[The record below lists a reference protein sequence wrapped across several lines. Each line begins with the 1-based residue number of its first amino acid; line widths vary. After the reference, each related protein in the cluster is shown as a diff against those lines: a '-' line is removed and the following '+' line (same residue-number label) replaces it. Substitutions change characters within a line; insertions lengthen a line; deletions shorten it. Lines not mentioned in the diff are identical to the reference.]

1 VVKAI
6 NSLYEN
12 HQKEISHRSIGIIT
26 PYRAQ
31 IAKIKDKLL
40 SENINIENL
49 SIDTVERYQG
59 GARDIIILSLCTN
72 NESQLSAMASLSKEG
87 VDRKLNVAL
96 TRAKEQII
104 LIGNKEIL
112 QKNTLYRSLLQ
123 TYHPIDAICLLK

>member
-1 VVKAI
+1 MRNMH
-6 NSLYEN
+6 NSCLFL
-12 HQKEISHRSIGIIT
+12 
-26 PYRAQ
+26 
-31 IAKIKDKLL
+31 KIKDKLL
-40 SENINIENL
+40 TENINIENL